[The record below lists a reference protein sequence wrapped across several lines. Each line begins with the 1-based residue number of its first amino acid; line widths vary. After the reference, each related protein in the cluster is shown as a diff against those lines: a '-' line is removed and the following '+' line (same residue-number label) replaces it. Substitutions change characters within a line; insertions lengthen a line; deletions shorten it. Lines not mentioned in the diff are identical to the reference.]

1 MRQIN
6 NDTLHLNNMLEFTLF
21 KIPVRVEPVFWITL
35 GLLGFMSSRGLG
47 NEAVLMATALFV
59 LAGFISILIHELG
72 HALMIKK
79 YKLPTQIV
87 LSSFGGYATHP
98 AGVLDRKQSFLVTL
112 AGPAIQLAFGFAV
125 LFLFPIELLPNYMM
139 LLFVQFLYGVSIFWA
154 ILNCIPV
161 LPLDGGRMLEAAL
174 GPRRIKLTITI
185 SMGVAV
191 AACLYGFSQREPFL
205 GIFMA
210 MFAFQ
215 NYQMLERYK

>member
-1 MRQIN
+1 
-6 NDTLHLNNMLEFTLF
+6 MLEFTLF
-21 KIPVRVEPVFWITL
+21 KIPIRVEPVFWITL
-35 GLLGFMSSRGLG
+35 GLIGFMSTRGLG
-47 NEAVLMATALFV
+47 GDAVLMGTALFV
-59 LAGFISILIHELG
+59 MAGFISILIHELG
-72 HALMIKK
+72 HALMVKK

-112 AGPAIQLAFGFAV
+112 GGPALQAAFGLLLYIIAPYLNLPSYMIQLFIGF
-125 LFLFPIELLPNYMM
+125 LIW
-139 LLFVQFLYGVSIFWA
+139 VSLAWA

-174 GPRRIKLTITI
+174 GPRKIKLTLTI
-185 SMGVAV
+185 SMAV
-191 AACLYGFSQREPFL
+191 AAASCVLGFTMKQPFL

-215 NYQMLERYK
+215 NYQALERFK